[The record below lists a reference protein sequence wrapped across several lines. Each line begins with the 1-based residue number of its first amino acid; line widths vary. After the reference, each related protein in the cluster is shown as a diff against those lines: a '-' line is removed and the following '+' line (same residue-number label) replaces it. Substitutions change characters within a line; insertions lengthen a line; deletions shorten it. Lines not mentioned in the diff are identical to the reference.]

1 MDKILFRMKTP
12 GSASKKMRFVSFSG
26 ALFQGKPAF
35 SHFGKPAAR
44 LVGKGF
50 SVV

>member
-26 ALFQGKPAF
+26 ALFPEFDTFIDFDPLKA
-35 SHFGKPAAR
+35 
-44 LVGKGF
+44 L
-50 SVV
+50 